1 MLAAA
6 IISCNKDGGESMG
19 YLKLN
24 IDKDE
29 SLVVI
34 GTKGESDP
42 VFKITVLDA
51 DGVEVAS
58 YDNHNDLVAT
68 PLKLKAGKYT
78 VMGSTGE
85 DGGHASFGKPVYQGM
100 DQVEVVKGMTTTAQ
114 VVCKLTQVKVT
125 VKCDTKVLEAFPQIA
140 VTVTNNKDF
149 TDECRNLVYR
159 RTDGIAQD
167 GAIGGEGYFQCT
179 GTLQYTVYLVNADGE
194 ISDGEIVGTFKDV
207 KPQEHYILNL
217 SMSEDDQGSAI
228 RPGVSVDTST
238 NDREINVGVIV
249 NKKAKP
255 VFATSG
261 FNIDN
266 LVYVTLGS
274 THSWQVNV
282 TARAGIKYLAVSH
295 SSSLLLNKGIP
306 FAFDVVSV
314 ENTVKSSINSA
325 GLVWSGVA
333 AGTKQMMT
341 LDFTSLMATLP
352 VGEYE
357 FNFIAY
363 DKQDQQVSQNFRF
376 AVIPSVEV
384 SATDVDPWGRHAF
397 VSGMFNTATRPSGMG
412 FEYKKEGE
420 SNWTRVVDGLTVNG
434 KSYSA
439 KLTGLAPRTNYLFRA
454 VSDKDISNEIPFVT
468 LGADQISNM
477 SFDSWYKDGKTWYP
491 NVSSSDFWWDS
502 GNKGANTLSEVNP
515 TQPST
520 NVAVSGNGKQAA
532 MLKSST
538 AAGQF
543 AAGSL
548 FLGQFVKATL
558 SPIGASLNWGRPY
571 SCKPLSL
578 KGYYNY
584 SPVIIDKSKSPHN
597 DKQGTMD
604 ICQVYV
610 VLADWPSGK
619 FEVSTGDSKFIDIAN
634 DPYIIGYGA
643 LESNEATNGW
653 KQFEVKIDYRSN
665 RIPTTCVIVCSSSK
679 YGDYFTG
686 GVGSTLLIDEF
697 EFVF

>member
-6 IISCNKDGGESMG
+6 LVSCNKDGGESTG
-19 YLKLN
+19 YLKLS

-29 SLVVI
+29 SLVVV
-34 GTKGESDP
+34 GTKADPDP
-42 VFKITVLDA
+42 VFKVTVLDA
-51 DGVEVAS
+51 AGEEVAS
-58 YDNHNDLVAT
+58 YDNHNDLVAS
-68 PLKLKAGKYT
+68 PLKLNAGKYT
-78 VMGSTGE
+78 VVGSTGE
-85 DGGHASFGKPVYQGM
+85 DGGHAAFGKPVYRGM

-125 VKCDTKVLEAFPQIA
+125 VKCDAQVQQAFPQII
-140 VTVTNNKDF
+140 VTVTNHTDF
-149 TDECRNLVYR
+149 TDSARNLVYS
-159 RTDGIAQD
+159 RTDGVAED
-167 GAIGGEGYFQCT
+167 GTIGGEGYFQCT
-179 GTLQYTVYLVNADGE
+179 GTLNYTVRLVNEDGE
-194 ISDGEIVGTFKDV
+194 ISDGELVGSFRDV

-217 SMSEDDQGSAI
+217 SMTEDDLGSAI
-228 RPGVSVDTST
+228 RPGVNVDTST
-238 NDREINVGVIV
+238 NDKEINVGVIV

-255 VFATSG
+255 VFAGNG
-261 FNIDN
+261 FNLDN

-282 TARAGIKYLAVSH
+282 TARAGIKYLVASH
-295 SSSLLLNKGIP
+295 SSTLFLGKGIP
-306 FAFDVVSV
+306 FVFDVVSAD
-314 ENTVKSSINSA
+314 NSVKSAVNSA

-333 AGTKQMMT
+333 AGTKQTMT

-357 FNFIAY
+357 FSFIAY
-363 DKQDQQVSQNFRF
+363 DKQDQQVEQKFKF

-384 SATDVDPWGRHAF
+384 SATGVDPWGRHAF
-397 VSGMFNTATRPSGMG
+397 VSGMFNTATKPSGMG
-412 FEYKKEGE
+412 FEYKKEGQ
-420 SNWTRVVDGLTVNG
+420 STWIRVVDGLTVEG

-439 KLTGLAPRTNYLFRA
+439 KLAGLAPRTKYLFRA
-454 VSDKDISNEIPFVT
+454 VSDKDVSNEISFVT
-468 LGADQISNM
+468 LGADQIPNM
-477 SFDSWYKDGKTWYP
+477 SFDAWYKDGKTWYP
-491 NVSSSDFWWDS
+491 NASSSDFWWDS

-571 SCKPLSL
+571 ACKPLSL

-584 SPVIIDKSKSPHN
+584 APKIIDKSKSPHN

-610 VLADWPSGK
+610 ILADWPSGK
-619 FEVSTGDSKFIDIAN
+619 FEVSTGDSKFVDIAN
-634 DPYIIGYGA
+634 DPYIIGYGSM
-643 LESNEATNGW
+643 ESNVATNGW
-653 KQFEVKIDYRSN
+653 KPFEFKIDYRNN